1 MKIVNCNVKCFCGAQ
16 GGSMLEIHVAT
27 MRRVVMEIIGKRG
40 REWGG
45 TWVVLGSRKSCD
57 HMCMCSPLSL
67 SLSLPPLFCGCG
79 PIHLS
84 SYFSLHNLYIY
95 PQLRLRWS
103 NRAFNYTCSLLRVL
117 LLPTLPL
124 QSCFSKP
131 KGVYIHLKTSDLLF
145 ENMYENSCG

>member
-1 MKIVNCNVKCFCGAQ
+1 MF
-16 GGSMLEIHVAT
+16 L
-27 MRRVVMEIIGKRG
+27 
-40 REWGG
+40 W
-45 TWVVLGSRKSCD
+45 GSRWVHAGDTRGNHAKGSDGD
-57 HMCMCSPLSL
+57 HRKERSGVGRHMGGVRFKKIMWSHVHVLSSLSLSL

-84 SYFSLHNLYIY
+84 SSFSLHNLYIY

-103 NRAFNYTCSLLRVL
+103 NGAFNYTCSLLRVL

-145 ENMYENSCG
+145 GNMYENSCG

>member
-1 MKIVNCNVKCFCGAQ
+1 MF
-16 GGSMLEIHVAT
+16 L
-27 MRRVVMEIIGKRG
+27 
-40 REWGG
+40 W
-45 TWVVLGSRKSCD
+45 GSRWVHVGDTRGNHAKGSDGD
-57 HMCMCSPLSL
+57 HRKERSGVGRHMGGVRFKKIMWSHVHVLSSLPL

-84 SYFSLHNLYIY
+84 SSFSLHNLYIY

-103 NRAFNYTCSLLRVL
+103 NGAFNYTCSLLRVL